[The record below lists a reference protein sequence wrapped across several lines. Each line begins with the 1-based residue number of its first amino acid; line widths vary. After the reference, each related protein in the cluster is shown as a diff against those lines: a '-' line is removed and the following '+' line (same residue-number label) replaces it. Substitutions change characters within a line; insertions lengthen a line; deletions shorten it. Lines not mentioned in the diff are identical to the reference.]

1 MGTTQLERLEDPTD
15 ADGVAYHRLITATEA
30 VDHPADPPTELAEIA
45 GRLRL
50 RRDDRRVLRWVV
62 RDGDAMIGHV
72 VLVLPDIDNQHLAMS
87 NVLVRP
93 DHRRRGLGT
102 ALLRAAVAA
111 AAADGRSTFLVEADD
126 GSPGEAFCR
135 AHGLREVS
143 RARLSLLRLAAVDW
157 AEVGALAAAPH
168 TGYRLVR
175 WTDRC
180 PDELVERYAVAKTA
194 MNDAPVDGA
203 DIADEVFTAGVIRQN
218 EAGHR
223 EMGFTH
229 WVTVAVHEQTGAV
242 AGLDRAGAGLAAARL
257 PGGHGG
263 GAGAPR
269 LRARPVGQGGHALP
283 AARRAAGGDRGDDR
297 QRREQRTHAADQH
310 PPRLPPAPGDRGV
323 AGRGGRAGQP
333 AGLSLRAP
341 ASASRAASAPEATA
355 TPNEARPPA
364 VSTT

>member
-242 AGLDRAGAGLAAARL
+242 AGLTELVLASPPRAFQEDTAVVPAHRGSGLGLWVKADML
-257 PGGHGG
+257 C
-263 GAGAPR
+263 R
-269 LRARPVGQGGHALP
+269 LRAERPEVTEVMTGN
-283 AARRAAGGDRGDDR
+283 
-297 QRREQRTHAADQH
+297 
-310 PPRLPPAPGDRGV
+310 
-323 AGRGGRAGQP
+323 
-333 AGLSLRAP
+333 
-341 ASASRAASAPEATA
+341 AAS
-355 TPNEARPPA
+355 NEHMLRINTRLGFRPHRA
-364 VSTT
+364 IGEWQAGVGDLVSRLA

>member
-15 ADGVAYHRLITATEA
+15 VDGVAYHGLITAMET
-30 VDHPADPPTELAEIA
+30 VDHPDDPPTELAEIA

-62 RDGDAMIGHV
+62 HDGDAMIGHV

-242 AGLDRAGAGLAAARL
+242 AGLTELVLASPPRAFQEDTAVVPAHRGSGLGLWVKADML
-257 PGGHGG
+257 C
-263 GAGAPR
+263 R
-269 LRARPVGQGGHALP
+269 LRAERPEVTEVMTGN
-283 AARRAAGGDRGDDR
+283 
-297 QRREQRTHAADQH
+297 
-310 PPRLPPAPGDRGV
+310 
-323 AGRGGRAGQP
+323 
-333 AGLSLRAP
+333 
-341 ASASRAASAPEATA
+341 AAS
-355 TPNEARPPA
+355 NEHMLRINTRLGFRPHRA
-364 VSTT
+364 IGEWQAGVGELVSRLA